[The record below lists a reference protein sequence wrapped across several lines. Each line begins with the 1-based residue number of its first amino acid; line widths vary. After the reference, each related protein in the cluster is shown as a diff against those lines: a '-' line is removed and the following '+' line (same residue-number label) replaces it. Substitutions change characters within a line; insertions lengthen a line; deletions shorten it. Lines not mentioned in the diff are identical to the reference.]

1 MEQKEIDNLNKE
13 IRKISEENKLK
24 YSHVKELIKGSEFDN
39 RIIEMI
45 EEEEYD
51 ELEEKIK
58 TFLEER
64 KLEYEGIKRNIEE
77 EEIKRIVEKTGL
89 RYEVVEKMLNFDVQF
104 HGGYTNKEIK
114 VIKIEKD
121 GRNILKMIITEKK

>member
-13 IRKISEENKLK
+13 IRKISEENKIG

-51 ELEEKIK
+51 ELEGKIK

>member
-13 IRKISEENKLK
+13 IRKIAEENKLK